1 MHKLLV
7 VQRFQTNKDN
17 ACMNYLSQSLK
28 DLLQIKQR
36 VKTAKLLKHALIN
49 PCDYLSFK
57 LKLILHTDPQS
68 AP

>member
-1 MHKLLV
+1 
-7 VQRFQTNKDN
+7 
-17 ACMNYLSQSLK
+17 MNYLSQSLK